1 MGLSTC
7 PSPSTPS
14 TVYSRIESKRS
25 VCPSDSRANAP
36 FSAPPPFRLID
47 TSFCRTGFAPA
58 ASLRAKSSSAR
69 LRLRSVAHVMST
81 VSTPRPPK
89 QHQLLTSC
97 LLTSHADDISSLP
110 CILMS
115 THHGLQFR
123 FSKEETS
130 QRAACRDLMSLL
142 KSHCVRL
149 TSKELMLLRQTMVLP
164 LCPLGK

>member
-36 FSAPPPFRLID
+36 FSAPPAFRLID
-47 TSFCRTGFAPA
+47 TKFCRTGFTPVS
-58 ASLRAKSSSAR
+58 SLGPKSSSAR
-69 LRLRSVAHVMST
+69 LRLQSVAHVMST

-89 QHQLLTSC
+89 RHQLLTSC
-97 LLTSHADDISSLP
+97 LLTSHADDISSLHSNVDTSRAAVP
-110 CILMS
+110 
-115 THHGLQFR
+115 LQQR
-123 FSKEETS
+123 IKTS